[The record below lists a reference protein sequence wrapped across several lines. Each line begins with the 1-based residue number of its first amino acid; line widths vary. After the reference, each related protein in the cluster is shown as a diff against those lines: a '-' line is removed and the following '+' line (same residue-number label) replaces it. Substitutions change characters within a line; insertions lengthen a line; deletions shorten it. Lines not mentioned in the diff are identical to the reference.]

1 MTWKNFNALDIATA
15 PPSKAGT
22 PNPRSAACGHR
33 ELLKMTVEIVK
44 ANSQNKGCDRI
55 RVCYGAHPFLE
66 SQAQALARKGKRP
79 ENLLSF
85 E

>member
-1 MTWKNFNALDIATA
+1 
-15 PPSKAGT
+15 
-22 PNPRSAACGHR
+22 
-33 ELLKMTVEIVK
+33 MTVEIVK
-44 ANSQNKGCDRI
+44 ANSRNKGCDRI